1 MGGTCSSRRKKS
13 SSQYIVNDST
23 YDPNRTD
30 VVCRHTVETQLP
42 DESIAGLYPVED
54 NYVLDSNGMTRSPKT
69 LVELCIDSVC
79 RNLVDFDSTL
89 PPNIPKELVDQIVH
103 SLVKHSA
110 LTATTLRSLRKCEL
124 GDLKLSKSRG
134 VSDEWF
140 LPFISESAV
149 DHDDEYA
156 SHSSS
161 SDTSFHSAISVKK
174 ERTNSDSKDI
184 QLEPLMQWYE
194 SQMINPS
201 ASLSSYGDVIP
212 KSVEIVS
219 STSQI
224 KILDLRGSQ
233 KLTDRGL
240 LQLNDLY
247 ALEVA
252 RLDQCYSLVGKG
264 FLVFSKSNNLHTLT
278 ASNCRCLT
286 DEAIVNISHLQS
298 LTTLSLDG
306 CRCLT
311 DISLRAIGNLINL
324 QQLDLS
330 QLDLLTSEG
339 LKYLV
344 DLEQLEEISL
354 GWCRAISDAGIKIFT
369 SQPGRTNTL
378 ISLCLARCRITDVG
392 VEYLAS
398 LKNLRELD
406 LNGCQSISSAS
417 LGDTLARLPSLEC
430 LDVSYCS
437 DILCNSWQGKIG
449 ALRSLHL
456 SYSSVMDEHLSRL
469 TNLPCLEEL
478 TLDSSEITDWA
489 LAHFADNK
497 VTPNLSVLDLADCD
511 ISDEGL
517 SHLTN
522 FKQLKNLSLFYCD
535 VSNDGMEYISEM
547 KNLEVLNL
555 DSREISD
562 DGLFY
567 LRHLT
572 NLKCLDIFSGRIS
585 DIGCAHISEIK
596 SLVTLELCGGGIGDL
611 GCSHLSSL
619 INLTSLNLSQ
629 NESITNVGASFLVT
643 LTKLK
648 SLNLSNTKVDGDALA
663 IFKDLKQLQSLAL
676 YGCRDVDT
684 LYLSSLQH
692 QLPNLKCLRIGGSVS
707 NDGTMRRLSDN
718 HQLDEEMSNQDDEE
732 SDNDS
737 EDMIVD

>member
-1 MGGTCSSRRKKS
+1 MGGTCSSRRKNS
-13 SSQYIVNDST
+13 SSQNMLLDTT
-23 YDPNRTD
+23 YNLNRAD

-54 NYVLDSNGMTRSPKT
+54 NYVLDNNGMTRSPKT
-69 LVELCIDSVC
+69 LVELCIDSIC
-79 RNLVDFDSTL
+79 RNLVDFDDTI
-89 PPNIPKELVDQIVH
+89 PPNLPKELIDQIVH

-124 GDLKLSKSRG
+124 GDLKLSRSRG

-140 LPFISESAV
+140 SVFMSGKAV
-149 DHDDEYA
+149 EQDDEYA
-156 SHSSS
+156 SQSS
-161 SDTSFHSAISVKK
+161 SDASFHSANSAKK
-174 ERTNSDSKDI
+174 EYTSDSKDI
-184 QLEPLMQWYE
+184 QMEPLIKWHE
-194 SQMINPS
+194 SHMIDS
-201 ASLSSYGDVIP
+201 SMSFSSYGDAFP
-212 KSVEIVS
+212 KSIEIVS

-247 ALEVA
+247 SLEVA

-344 DLEQLEEISL
+344 GLEQLEEISL
-354 GWCRAISDAGIKIFT
+354 GWCRAIDDDGIKILT
-369 SQPGRTNTL
+369 SQPGRSSTL
-378 ISLCLARCRITDVG
+378 RNLCLARCRITDVG
-392 VEYLAS
+392 VEYLGS

-417 LGDTLARLPSLEC
+417 LGDTIARLPSLEC

-437 DILCNSWQGKIG
+437 DILCRSWQGKIG
-449 ALRSLHL
+449 SLRALHL
-456 SYSSVMDEHLSRL
+456 SYSDVKDEHLSRL

-478 TLDSSEITDWA
+478 TLDSSEITDWS
-489 LAHFADNK
+489 LAHFADNN
-497 VTPNLSVLDLADCD
+497 VSPNLTVLDLADCD
-511 ISDEGL
+511 VSDMGL
-517 SHLTN
+517 SHLPK

-535 VSNDGMEYISEM
+535 ISNDGLEYISEM

-567 LRHLT
+567 LRKLK
-572 NLKCLDIFSGRIS
+572 NLKCLDIFSGRIT
-585 DIGCAHISEIK
+585 DVGCAHISKIK

-619 INLTSLNLSQ
+619 VNLTSLNLSQ
-629 NESITNVGASFLVT
+629 NESITNAGASFLVT

-648 SLNLSNTKVDGDALA
+648 SLNLSSTKVDGGALA

-676 YGCRDVDT
+676 YGCRDVESVHI
-684 LYLSSLQH
+684 SSLQH
-692 QLPNLKCLRIGGSVS
+692 QLPNLKCLRIDG
-707 NDGTMRRLSDN
+707 NITRDGTMRRQSDN
-718 HQLDEEMSNQDDEE
+718 HQLDEDMSDEDDEE
-732 SDNDS
+732 SDTDA
-737 EDMIVD
+737 EDMFVD

>member
-1 MGGTCSSRRKKS
+1 
-13 SSQYIVNDST
+13 
-23 YDPNRTD
+23 
-30 VVCRHTVETQLP
+30 VV
-42 DESIAGLYPVED
+42 
-54 NYVLDSNGMTRSPKT
+54 DSNGMTRSPKT
-69 LVELCIDSVC
+69 LVELCIDCVC
-79 RNLVDFDSTL
+79 RNLVDFDDIL
-89 PPNIPKELVDQIVH
+89 PPNLPKELVDQIVH

-134 VSDEWF
+134 VRDEWF
-140 LPFISESAV
+140 SSFVSGETVERDI
-149 DHDDEYA
+149 EYA

-161 SDTSFHSAISVKK
+161 SDASFHSANSVRK
-174 ERTNSDSKDI
+174 EPTKSDSKEI
-184 QLEPLMQWYE
+184 QMEPLLHWHE
-194 SQMINPS
+194 SQMIDS
-201 ASLSSYGDVIP
+201 SMSFSSYGDTFP

-224 KILDLRGSQ
+224 KVLDLRGSQ

-264 FLVFSKSNNLHTLT
+264 FLVFSKSNHLHTLT
-278 ASNCRCLT
+278 VSNCRCLT

-339 LKYLV
+339 LKYLM
-344 DLEQLEEISL
+344 DLEMLEEISL
-354 GWCRAISDAGIKIFT
+354 GWCRAINDDGIKILA
-369 SQPGRTNTL
+369 SQPGRASIL
-378 ISLCLARCRITDVG
+378 SSLCLARCRITDIG
-392 VEYLAS
+392 VEYVAS

-406 LNGCQSISSAS
+406 LNGCQSISSSS
-417 LGDTLARLPSLEC
+417 LGDTLARLPRLES

-437 DILCNSWQGKIG
+437 DILRSSWQGKIS

-456 SYSSVMDEHLSRL
+456 SYSDVKDEHLSRL

-489 LAHFADNK
+489 LAHLAGNN
-497 VTPNLSVLDLADCD
+497 VSPNLAVLDLADCD
-511 ISDEGL
+511 ISDMGL
-517 SHLTN
+517 SHLPK

-535 VSNDGMEYISEM
+535 LSNDGLEYISEM

-567 LRHLT
+567 LRRLT
-572 NLKCLDIFSGRIS
+572 NLKCLDIFSGRIT
-585 DIGCAHISEIK
+585 DVGCAHISKVK

-619 INLTSLNLSQ
+619 VNLTSLNLSQ
-629 NESITNVGASFLVT
+629 NESITNAGASFLVT
-643 LTKLK
+643 LKKLR
-648 SLNLSNTKVDGDALA
+648 SLNLSNTKVDGGALA

-676 YGCRDVDT
+676 YGCRNVE
-684 LYLSSLQH
+684 SFHISFLQH
-692 QLPNLKCLRIGGSVS
+692 QLPNLKCLRIGGSITR
-707 NDGTMRRLSDN
+707 DGTMRTQSDN
-718 HQLDEEMSNQDDEE
+718 DQLDEDMSEEEDDQE
-732 SDNDS
+732 SDNES
-737 EDMIVD
+737 EDMDIY